1 MRTKI
6 IIIALGLAV
15 LDWGKNL
22 ILERLKSQEEWQ
34 KTRLHKGAESVKK
47 FAADGVI
54 GEDIHNGL
62 PADNATDPDNGTEK
76 Q

>member
-15 LDWGKNL
+15 LDWGRNL

-54 GEDIHNGL
+54 GEDSHNSL
-62 PADNATDPDNGTEK
+62 PAEDVTDPDGGTKK